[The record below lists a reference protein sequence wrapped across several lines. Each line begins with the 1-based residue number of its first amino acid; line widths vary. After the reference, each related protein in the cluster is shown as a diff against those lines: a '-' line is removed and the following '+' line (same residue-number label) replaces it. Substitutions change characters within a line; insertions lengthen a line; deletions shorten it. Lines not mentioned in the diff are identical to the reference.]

1 MAAAP
6 AFAATPR
13 MSCAKA
19 TTGQSDLTGATTA
32 NIVTVFTA
40 GASGSKIE
48 EITVQSDGRPAD
60 SIMMFFLHDGST
72 YYPYDTWDV
81 GAPAASSTTV
91 SPYRQTRSYENLMLP
106 TSWSLR
112 ASVSVTPTTG
122 SMVICAAGGDF

>member
-19 TTGQSDLTGATTA
+19 TAGQSDLTGATTA

-48 EITVQSDGRPAD
+48 EITVQSDNDPAD

-72 YYPYDTWDV
+72 YYPYDSWDI
-81 GAPAASSTTV
+81 GNPAAGSTTV
-91 SPYRQTRSYENLMLP
+91 APYRQTRTYENLILP

-112 ASVSVTPTTG
+112 AAVSVTPTAG
-122 SMVICAAGGDF
+122 AMVICAAGGDF